1 MTVQQIIE
9 QKINQR
15 LTPLYLEVRNE
26 SHMHSVPPDS
36 ESHFKVTVVSEQF
49 KGKPLLARHRLINET
64 LADELA
70 GPVHALALHTMTPD
84 EWAEKGGEVPAS
96 PPCHGGSKVKVS

>member
-1 MTVQQIIE
+1 MKIQQIIE
-9 QKINQR
+9 QKINER
-15 LTPLYLEVRNE
+15 LTPLYIEVRNE

-49 KGKPLLARHRLINET
+49 KGKPLLARHRLINEA

-70 GPVHALALHTMTPD
+70 GPVHALAIHTMTPE
-84 EWAEKGGEVPAS
+84 EWAEKGETVPAS
-96 PPCHGGSKVKVS
+96 PPCRGGSKVKVS